1 MLKKNLKTLIITSII
16 TLLPM
21 IIGIVLWNRLPEE
34 IATHFGMNGEPND
47 WSSKAVTVFGM
58 PLFLLFIQ
66 LLCAAA
72 TGYDPKNKHISDKM
86 FKLILWIMPV
96 VSIFTN
102 AGIYAYAL
110 GYSVDIAM
118 SSIILCGILFIVVG
132 NYMPKMKQSY
142 TLGIKLPWT
151 LESEENWNK
160 THRLGGWV
168 FMIGGI
174 VTIILSFTSMYWMF
188 FIIMIVIIII
198 PTIYSFCL
206 HKKGI

>member
-1 MLKKNLKTLIITSII
+1 
-16 TLLPM
+16 
-21 IIGIVLWNRLPEE
+21 
-34 IATHFGMNGEPND
+34 
-47 WSSKAVTVFGM
+47 
-58 PLFLLFIQ
+58 
-66 LLCAAA
+66 
-72 TGYDPKNKHISDKM
+72 
-86 FKLILWIMPV
+86 
-96 VSIFTN
+96 
-102 AGIYAYAL
+102 
-110 GYSVDIAM
+110 
-118 SSIILCGILFIVVG
+118 
-132 NYMPKMKQSY
+132 MPKMKQSY